1 MEFSLVNNMLII
13 NEIRL
18 KNKRVGT
25 LTDIVDYF
33 KNIDWGIYI
42 ISVLTEEM
50 HSFCKKYGFERQ
62 EGGIGYGNFIK
73 KGCGGYM
80 SNEHATYRVDEIK
93 ECIDEVFKNVLTY
106 SNWGTY
112 HIAEQVESIKTV
124 LYEKFGIQE

>member
-1 MEFSLVNNMLII
+1 MEKEIVDKILEILKRKQGFDIGVEKIANTWVIVNDDGELYLEFSLRSNMLII

-33 KNIDWGIYI
+33 KNKSWGIYI

-50 HSFCKKYGFERQ
+50 HSFCKKYSFKRQ

-73 KGCGGYM
+73 KGYG
-80 SNEHATYRVDEIK
+80 E
-93 ECIDEVFKNVLTY
+93 
-106 SNWGTY
+106 
-112 HIAEQVESIKTV
+112 
-124 LYEKFGIQE
+124 